1 MRAKLNF
8 RQALP
13 MTLLSA
19 SLAMVACDLSSET
32 TVPAA
37 PATSN
42 TLDDSTRVNADTID
56 TLSYKNLIPEQGQES
71 SSSTIT
77 PSNDSLTSNSSSS
90 SLALETP
97 PTAAPATHC
106 FEPWYGSDGINRIET
121 GYDNGTGTSGYWYNY
136 GDDANGGMSVI
147 EWPIPATGYDS
158 DWLNPIIEYCGGFC
172 GKYTLS
178 KGILEYDP
186 YVGLGFNLAGL
197 DGLQGNVNPVPVDAS
212 AMGGIRVTYSCETAM
227 TLELGLGEEK
237 DKEIGYD
244 NPSVTLPKTVS
255 QTTKAFSWSQFRQA
269 GWGSSEITGEEA
281 AKILV
286 AIRFR
291 IQGKDGLTGNFNI
304 TRVEAYNP
312 GDCASFV
319 PPVFSSSSKN
329 VNSSSSSKPLSSSSS
344 IRSSSSDENAV
355 GIKPKYSFETWNGS
369 YDMERIS
376 TGFVTDMDDGGYW
389 YEYNDSEDGGK
400 SKINWME
407 PLGNE
412 YDEKSFQPVIDV
424 CGGVCGTFLLDKGD
438 LQYDPYVGIGFDL
451 AGHDANGNL
460 VLADASSMEGVCI
473 GYTSDA
479 SITVEMSLGEAKDK
493 ALDYDVPNTYL
504 PKATGYKVKEI
515 PWEKFTR
522 SGWGKGENITGIQAA
537 KTLGSLRFKIQGKDG
552 TKGDFNIM
560 AVGPYSNG
568 SCNLMA
574 AVPVLP

>member
-13 MTLLSA
+13 MTFLSA

-37 PATSN
+37 PVTSN

-56 TLSYKNLIPEQGQES
+56 TLSNKNLIPEQGQES

-136 GDDANGGMSVI
+136 GDDADGGMSVI
-147 EWPIPATGYDS
+147 EWPIPAIGYDS

-172 GKYTLS
+172 GKYILS

-197 DGLQGNVNPVPVDAS
+197 DDLQGNGKPVPVDAS
-212 AMGGIRVTYSCETAM
+212 AMGGIRVTYSSETTM

-269 GWGSSEITGEEA
+269 GWGSSKITGEEA

-329 VNSSSSSKPLSSSSS
+329 VNSSSSSKPISSSSS

-355 GIKPKYSFETWNGS
+355 GIK
-369 YDMERIS
+369 
-376 TGFVTDMDDGGYW
+376 
-389 YEYNDSEDGGK
+389 
-400 SKINWME
+400 
-407 PLGNE
+407 
-412 YDEKSFQPVIDV
+412 
-424 CGGVCGTFLLDKGD
+424 GD
-438 LQYDPYVGIGFDL
+438 L
-451 AGHDANGNL
+451 
-460 VLADASSMEGVCI
+460 EC
-473 GYTSDA
+473 
-479 SITVEMSLGEAKDK
+479 VEYLGRVD
-493 ALDYDVPNTYL
+493 
-504 PKATGYKVKEI
+504 
-515 PWEKFTR
+515 TR
-522 SGWGKGENITGIQAA
+522 
-537 KTLGSLRFKIQGKDG
+537 
-552 TKGDFNIM
+552 
-560 AVGPYSNG
+560 YS
-568 SCNLMA
+568 
-574 AVPVLP
+574 